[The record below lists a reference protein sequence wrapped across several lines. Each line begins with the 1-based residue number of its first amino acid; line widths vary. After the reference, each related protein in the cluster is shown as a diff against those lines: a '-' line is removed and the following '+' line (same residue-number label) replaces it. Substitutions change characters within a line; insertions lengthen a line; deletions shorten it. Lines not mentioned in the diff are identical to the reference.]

1 MRGKPS
7 TPPTPA
13 QLALLRRMADDSIIV
28 VGILGADTLH
38 ANHRIYFTS
47 DGDTIQP
54 AVPWRGYRTVNG
66 LESRGLIREISTSGE
81 DPPRL
86 KHLVITTQG
95 IELVARER
103 KRVAVE

>member
-1 MRGKPS
+1 M
-7 TPPTPA
+7 TPPTPS
-13 QLALLRRMADDSIIV
+13 QLALLCRMADHGIIV
-28 VGILGADTLH
+28 VGILGADALH

-66 LESRGLIREISTSGE
+66 LESRGLVKVIAVSSE

-86 KHLVITTQG
+86 KHLVITAAG